1 MEHILKYFPELTD
14 VQRNQLAQ
22 LETLYPEWNAKINVI
37 SRKDIENLE
46 VNHILHS
53 LGLVRFVKFTP
64 GTRVMDL
71 GTGGGFPGIPLA
83 VYYPD
88 VSFHLVDRIGKKLKV
103 AQDIAE
109 RIGLTN
115 VTFQHGDVKE
125 VKGKFDF
132 VVSRAVMDLGD
143 MVPLV
148 KRYIDSEDRNA
159 VPNGLLCL
167 KGGDLSDEI
176 SKGESYFDFFFLT
189 FFFRFWLPKMSSS
202 YSSESSFAL
211 SRPTYSILTM
221 HQMPPIRSFSLCT
234 TRSEGTSNGSIFR
247 FVNRATYLSSRSSNT
262 TVILSM
268 MVYCPFSLILDFTY
282 SLWSGRT

>member
-1 MEHILKYFPELTD
+1 MEHILNYFPELD
-14 VQRNQLAQ
+14 EKQREQMAQ
-22 LETLYPEWNAKINVI
+22 LEVLYPEWNAKINVI
-37 SRKDIENLE
+37 SRKDIDNLE

-53 LGLVRFVKFTP
+53 LGLIRFVKFTP

-71 GTGGGFPGIPLA
+71 GTGGGFPAIPLA
-83 VYYPD
+83 IYYPE

-115 VTFQHGDVKE
+115 VTIQHGDVKE

-148 KRYIDSEDRNA
+148 KRFIAQDDHNA

-167 KGGDLSDEI
+167 KGGDLSGEI
-176 SKGESYFDFFFLT
+176 AKFKNQVLIDDLSNYFKEEFFKTKKVLY
-189 FFFRFWLPKMSSS
+189 LP
-202 YSSESSFAL
+202 L
-211 SRPTYSILTM
+211 
-221 HQMPPIRSFSLCT
+221 
-234 TRSEGTSNGSIFR
+234 
-247 FVNRATYLSSRSSNT
+247 
-262 TVILSM
+262 
-268 MVYCPFSLILDFTY
+268 
-282 SLWSGRT
+282 

>member
-1 MEHILKYFPELTD
+1 MEHILKYFPELSD
-14 VQRNQLAQ
+14 AQRLQMEQ

-37 SRKDIENLE
+37 SRKDIDNLE

-53 LGLVRFVKFTP
+53 LALVKFVQFTP

-71 GTGGGFPGIPLA
+71 GTGGGFPAIPLA
-83 VYYPD
+83 IYYPQAT
-88 VSFHLVDRIGKKLKV
+88 FHLVDRIGKKLKV

-109 RIGLTN
+109 RIGLAN

-148 KRYIDSEDRNA
+148 KRLIDSEDRNA

-167 KGGDLSDEI
+167 KGGDLTAEVQKYKNQILIDDLSR
-176 SKGESYFDFFFLT
+176 YFNEDFFKTKKILY
-189 FFFRFWLPKMSSS
+189 LP
-202 YSSESSFAL
+202 L
-211 SRPTYSILTM
+211 
-221 HQMPPIRSFSLCT
+221 
-234 TRSEGTSNGSIFR
+234 
-247 FVNRATYLSSRSSNT
+247 
-262 TVILSM
+262 
-268 MVYCPFSLILDFTY
+268 
-282 SLWSGRT
+282 